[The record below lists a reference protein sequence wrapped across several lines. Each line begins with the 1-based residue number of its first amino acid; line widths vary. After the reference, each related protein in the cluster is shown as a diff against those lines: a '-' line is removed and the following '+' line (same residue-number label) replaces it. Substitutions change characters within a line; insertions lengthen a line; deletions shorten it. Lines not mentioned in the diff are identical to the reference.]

1 MNCITRLTR
10 ALDSKNF
17 YVVDDT
23 KVQHDVNGYSG
34 DAISKLAKFE
44 NIYDD
49 LISKQS
55 EISKELEKLRLE
67 DKTHYASM
75 LMALTGQLSQASWEP
90 GFSSFGTVVVRAT
103 ANPSSSI

>member
-1 MNCITRLTR
+1 MKGVNYLSRLTR
-10 ALDSKNF
+10 ALDSNNF

-23 KVQHDVNGYSG
+23 KVQHDANGYSG

-67 DKTHYASM
+67 GKTHSVKFK
-75 LMALTGQLSQASWEP
+75 QLL
-90 GFSSFGTVVVRAT
+90 VNKI
-103 ANPSSSI
+103 ANNNIAILFTTYKL

>member
-1 MNCITRLTR
+1 MNYINRLTR
-10 ALDSKNF
+10 ALDSNNL

-49 LISKQS
+49 LIAKQS

-67 DKTHYASM
+67 GKTHSVKFKQLVANK
-75 LMALTGQLSQASWEP
+75 LTNNNILILFKTYGL
-90 GFSSFGTVVVRAT
+90 
-103 ANPSSSI
+103 

>member
-1 MNCITRLTR
+1 M
-10 ALDSKNF
+10 

-23 KVQHDVNGYSG
+23 KVQHEANGYSG
-34 DAISKLAKFE
+34 DAINKLAKFE

-67 DKTHYASM
+67 DKTHSVKFK
-75 LMALTGQLSQASWEP
+75 QLL
-90 GFSSFGTVVVRAT
+90 
-103 ANPSSSI
+103 ANKITNNNIIILFKTYGLNY